1 MNCKAITNT
10 LGKTNNVVSKRI
22 LVALVVISFL
32 ASCSRS
38 VTPGEAANHHYGHCR
53 DVR

>member
-1 MNCKAITNT
+1 M
-10 LGKTNNVVSKRI
+10 KRI
-22 LVALVVISFL
+22 LVALIVISFL